1 MPYTFVKRCHCQPR
15 NIKKNSKRLL
25 QSAVDSYYQ
34 LWWLFCYKM
43 RHGLIQIAMGITKA
57 RPAKPYLAYFK
68 TFSLKK
74 ASTKAGWN
82 KALDREMVNEVCL
95 LGTTPIE
102 SHCKP
107 GRGRETRAPANLP
120 NCTSLTRFWETNRGC
135 SKAEIRLRETPGV
148 GPCNRYVYR
157 SKGINYFNFIFGL
170 NYIFLCFWV
179 WLCMIKKRKLK
190 LNHG

>member
-1 MPYTFVKRCHCQPR
+1 
-15 NIKKNSKRLL
+15 
-25 QSAVDSYYQ
+25 
-34 LWWLFCYKM
+34 M

-57 RPAKPYLAYFK
+57 RPAKPLLAYFK

-102 SHCKP
+102 WHCKP
-107 GRGRETRAPANLP
+107 GRGRETRGPANLP

-148 GPCNRYVYR
+148 GPCKRYVYR

-179 WLCMIKKRKLK
+179 WLCMIKKKKVKVKPRIKLSRNIYIHSLAK
-190 LNHG
+190 RIDHRLRGFVLRNTVIAVPAEPGDESL